1 MDIDLTRSAEQFHNR
16 HRRDR
21 IWKKLVSVLC
31 CVVVFCTTYA
41 LILPAITMEREPV
54 CGLAEHQHGEGCY
67 TQQEVRHLACR
78 GTGVHTHTAACAD
91 GRCGYGD
98 FALHTHDGSCYEGGR
113 LVCNLPEVKAHTHAD
128 DCYQIPTWEE
138 PGHTHTDACYT
149 DTKGELVCGKTE
161 TEGHTHSEACYG
173 QKQVLVCAEPESD
186 GHHHGDGCY
195 DEAGVLICE
204 AEESDG
210 HHHGEA
216 CYKTETL
223 LICGKTEAEPHQ
235 HVDTCYK
242 QERKLTCTEK
252 EGPIVCQ
259 GDPELVCGR
268 QEIEAHQHSAA
279 CFDADNQWIC
289 GKREILSHTHT
300 DDCFETVAE
309 SVLTCGLEEH
319 THSDECYPAEETTTE
334 TTVETTTE
342 TTIETTT
349 ETTESTTEATT
360 EETVENLAPAMFCTM
375 LFGSGEEAPTTRQT
389 TADLPGVTLSGN
401 ETTYNP
407 LTDTFSTK
415 VRIDFHFT
423 ADTVTPTFGTV
434 YTYTYPAGISVPD
447 DIVNKGVQSLYDG
460 NNLAGTY
467 QFVSNGDGTY
477 SVQVIFDE
485 NYVNASG
492 NMVTGFVQFNGSF
505 SKADM
510 NDAGNIV
517 VGADDSVVL
526 VPNDDITYPK
536 DETESYNIDVSK
548 SGSWVSEG
556 DKLVY
561 TVYVRTTKGT
571 PDPINFVDTMTIPAG
586 LKLGDPAVTVE
597 SGTASY
603 DYHSWENKWVA
614 TDNNNWGTVSVEPNY
629 HEGTLS
635 MTLPKLS
642 GETNEASATGD
653 VYKITYT
660 YPIKDQ
666 TVAAVSPNN
675 TVSVSAT
682 DATKGQTVTDTA
694 ETTVKVEKDF
704 SHTVN
709 KSGAVASDKPGYI
722 KWTVTVND
730 NGQNIAGAKL
740 TDQMLGLVENTEQDI
755 VVSPT
760 DGAIITKDGNGKI
773 TDITFTATEN
783 EANKNQYTITYY
795 TPVAE
800 SWNGTTVTNT
810 ATFNPPEPEDEI
822 TVTADVKVDGVQLN
836 KSGAHNATNNKLDW
850 TITVNSGNLDIA
862 GATLTDEMFAAL
874 SEASFTIEPSDGY
887 SFTKDTEGKITGII
901 FAAVAD
907 GKNTHSYS
915 IRYTTEIP
923 TDAEGNAVTQVTNTA
938 TLTSKNV
945 GDKPIPAEA
954 VVDIAEPSLSKDGSY
969 DSYYQVINWTVT
981 VNGNN
986 KNIAGAEFTDSMLNQ
1001 LTASDITI
1009 MDGSWQVVS
1018 ADSGQYSIHTG
1029 SDGKVT
1035 SIVFSA
1041 IGETG
1046 VNTNKY
1052 VITYS
1057 TKALQ
1062 EWNTKTVNNVA
1073 NLSLNG
1079 TPVSEEVAVPG
1090 NGSIAKSA
1098 GAGTVDD
1105 TTMTIPWTVTL
1116 TVPKGGLP
1124 QGTTIE
1130 DDVTKDQWST
1140 NENQWMTSDQINALQ
1155 MTWTDDNGNSKGVCS
1170 LPEDCLIPVGTGDNY
1185 TGFTITLPE
1194 SLIPPEGATKLII
1207 TYCTTANLTQTTAGA
1222 NKFYNYVNAGGKETG
1237 AEYTY
1242 YKPGVVKTDG
1252 NGNTGNTT
1260 VSNEGALTWK
1270 VNAVVGTGN
1279 KSLTLT
1285 DTLPVGVTLDS
1296 LQLTGWG
1303 NLNMA
1308 LTVADGGISGTDST
1322 NQYAVSGT
1330 YIDNTVTLTITPKTG
1345 VDDIQTGAEFVLTVN
1360 CTVTDAQSQ
1369 TETKTLTNLA
1379 TMTLDDVE
1387 IGSSSQTQEWT
1398 YQNVQAATKVI
1409 DKSGDWD
1416 NNNRI
1421 MNYTVVLN
1429 QDGVDLVEGVDTLT
1443 LIDTMTY
1450 DNRVWLQWPFDSSI
1464 AYSIN
1469 ASLIQSSVKL
1479 STAVW
1484 NEGQGKWTAGA
1495 AVTGWSW
1502 TYKATTSQNSWETNT
1517 AINTITATGVP
1528 DGTPLMLQ
1536 YSYRITSN
1544 VPDEIDGKKTYFDL
1558 SFSNTAKLEGTT
1570 HSDENSSS
1578 GTRWMHSDVAA
1589 GAITD
1594 KSYTFYKVEAG
1605 NYNVSLAGATFSVYR
1620 YDTSTGSY
1628 GETPVKTYTTG
1639 DSGTF
1644 QITHQEKDAS
1654 GNVTFSYDTNTLY
1667 RVTETSPPE
1676 GYILPANAKSYYFYF
1691 SSTEDT
1697 THTLPENLP
1706 AGAVNLTNE
1715 TGNAYVENA
1724 RNTTEIT
1731 VEKKWQDQNG
1741 NEISRNSGSVTINLY
1756 QKTSQ
1761 GSSSSGGGSGAGISY
1776 TASCNY
1782 GSVINGTFSDISVG
1796 DTIEIRVQYWWPAGD
1811 NPTMQE
1817 NSWNWNGV
1825 SEVTPGGK
1833 WITIS
1838 QNNDTYS
1845 YTCKVNSAAITFS
1858 TGDNRGSIQ
1867 SITCNLVQSGSTG
1880 SGETST
1886 TGGSCIVQRSINSE
1900 NGWSCTFTNL
1910 PLTGTD
1916 TEGNTVNYY
1925 YYVQEVSVSGY
1936 ETSYGNNGGIQ
1947 SGTITVTNT
1956 ATSNPTYELPDTG
1969 GHGTMGYTLGGVTL
1983 TAGAALWLL
1992 CRRKRRREDG

>member
-186 GHHHGDGCY
+186 GHHHGDGYY

-252 EGPIVCQ
+252 EGPIVRQ

-300 DDCFETVAE
+300 DACFETVAE

-334 TTVETTTE
+334 TT
-342 TTIETTT
+342 
-349 ETTESTTEATT
+349 ESTTEATT
-360 EETVENLAPAMFCTM
+360 EETVENLAPAMFRSV
-375 LFGSGEEAPTTRQT
+375 LFRSSETAATTGQT
-389 TADLPGVTLSGN
+389 TAALPEVTLSGN
-401 ETTYNP
+401 DTKYDP
-407 LTDTFSTK
+407 ITDTFSTK
-415 VRIDFHFT
+415 VRIEFHFT
-423 ADTVTPTFGTV
+423 TDTGKPTAGTV

-447 DIVNKGVQSLYDG
+447 DIVNKGVQSLYDRDK
-460 NNLAGTY
+460 LAGTY

-477 SVQVIFDE
+477 SVQVIFAE

-492 NMVTGFVQFNGSF
+492 TTVTGYVQFNGSF
-505 SKADM
+505 SKADL
-510 NDAGNIV
+510 NDAGDIV
-517 VGADDSVVL
+517 VGADDNVVL
-526 VPNDDITYPK
+526 VHKDKITYPAG
-536 DETESYNIDVSK
+536 ETESYNIDVSK

-561 TVYVRTTKGT
+561 TVFVRTTKGT
-571 PDPINFVDTMTIPAG
+571 PDPINFVDTMTVPAG
-586 LKLGDPAVTVE
+586 LTLGQPSVTVE
-597 SGTASY
+597 RGTAIY
-603 DYHSWENKWVA
+603 YYQSWDNTWNA
-614 TDNNNWGTVSVEPNY
+614 TDNNNWGTVPVEPNY

-642 GETNEASATGD
+642 GETNGASATGD

-660 YPIKDQ
+660 YPITDQ
-666 TVAAVSPNN
+666 MVAAVSPNN

-682 DATKGQTVTDTA
+682 DETKGQTVTDTA

-740 TDQMLGLVENTEQDI
+740 TDQMLGLVEDTEQDI

-760 DGAIITKDGNGKI
+760 DGATIMKDGNGKI
-773 TDITFTATEN
+773 TDITFTATQN
-783 EANKNQYTITYY
+783 GTNKNQYTITYY

-836 KSGAHNATNNKLDW
+836 KSGAHNATTNKLDW

-874 SEASFTIEPSDGY
+874 SKASFTIEPSDGY
-887 SFTKDTEGKITGII
+887 SFTTDTEGNITGII

-923 TDAEGNAVTQVTNTA
+923 VDAEGNAVTQVTNTA
-938 TLTSKNV
+938 TLTSENEN
-945 GDKPIPAEA
+945 DKPIPAEA
-954 VVDIAEPSLSKDGSY
+954 VVDIAKPSLSKDGSY
-969 DSYYQVINWTVT
+969 ESYNQVINWTVT
-981 VNGNN
+981 VNDNN
-986 KNIAGAEFTDSMLNQ
+986 KNIAGAVFTDSMLNQ

-1009 MDGSWQVVS
+1009 RDGSWNEVP
-1018 ADSGQYSIHTG
+1018 ADSGQYSINTG

-1035 SIVFSA
+1035 SIVFHA

-1079 TPVSEEVAVPG
+1079 TPVSKEVEVPG
-1090 NGSIAKSA
+1090 SGSIAKSA
-1098 GAGTVDD
+1098 GAGVVNG

-1124 QGTTIE
+1124 QGTIIV
-1130 DDVTKDQWST
+1130 DDVTKKDQSNT
-1140 NENQWMTSDQINALQ
+1140 NTNQWMTLDQINALK
-1155 MTWTDDNGNSKGVCS
+1155 MTWTDDNGNSKGVYS
-1170 LPEDCLIPVGTGDNY
+1170 LPEDYLTLVGTGDKY
-1185 TGFTITLPE
+1185 TSFTIKLPE

-1270 VNAVVGTGN
+1270 IKATVGAGN

-1285 DTLPVGVTLDS
+1285 DTLPEGVTLDS

-1322 NQYAVSGT
+1322 NQYTVSGT
-1330 YIDNTVTLTITPKTG
+1330 YIDNTVTLTITPKTK
-1345 VDDIQTGAEFVLTVN
+1345 DNDIQTGAEFVLTVN

-1369 TETKTLTNLA
+1369 TETKTLTNRA
-1379 TMTLDDVE
+1379 TMKLDEAE
-1387 IGSSSQTQEWT
+1387 IGSASQTQEWT

-1429 QDGVDLVEGVDTLT
+1429 QDGVDLLEGADTLT

-1450 DNRVWLQWPFDSSI
+1450 INQVWLQWPFDNSI
-1464 AYSIN
+1464 AYPIN
-1469 ASLIQSSVKL
+1469 ASLIQSSVNL
-1479 STAVW
+1479 SAAVW
-1484 NEGQGKWTAGA
+1484 NEEQGKWTAGA

-1502 TYKATTSQNSWETNT
+1502 TYEATTSPNSWETNK

-1544 VPDEIDGKKTYFDL
+1544 VPDEIDGKETSFDL
-1558 SFSNTAKLEGTT
+1558 KLSNTAKLEGTT
-1570 HSDENSSS
+1570 HSDENYTS
-1578 GTRWMHSDVAA
+1578 GMEWKHSDVAA

-1644 QITHQEKDAS
+1644 QIAHQEKDAS

-1667 RVTETSPPE
+1667 KVTETSPPE

-1715 TGNAYVENA
+1715 TGNAYVENVK
-1724 RNTTEIT
+1724 NTTEIT
-1731 VEKKWQDQNG
+1731 VEKKWQDKNG
-1741 NEISRNSGSVTINLY
+1741 NEVSRNSGSVTINLY

-1761 GSSSSGGGSGAGISY
+1761 GSSSGGSGGSISY
-1776 TASCNY
+1776 TFKGNRDNE
-1782 GSVINGTFSDISVG
+1782 SVLGGTIDGISVG
-1796 DTIEIRVQYWWPAGD
+1796 DTIKIQLEMNYSASSWMSIAWGGVSDG
-1811 NPTMQE
+1811 TG
-1817 NSWNWNGV
+1817 SWNGTTY
-1825 SEVTPGGK
+1825 EYTCTVTAE
-1833 WITIS
+1833 TIS
-1838 QNNDTYS
+1838 IEVNDTIGCLKSISCERIASATATSESGTGENTNNTSEGTLY
-1845 YTCKVNSAAITFS
+1845 KVITLDAS
-1858 TGDNRGSIQ
+1858 NNWTH
-1867 SITCNLVQSGSTG
+1867 
-1880 SGETST
+1880 
-1886 TGGSCIVQRSINSE
+1886 
-1900 NGWSCTFTNL
+1900 TFTNL

-1925 YYVQEVSVSGY
+1925 YYVQEGSVSGY

-1992 CRRKRRREDG
+1992 CRRKRRREAL

>member
-91 GRCGYGD
+91 GSCGYGD

-161 TEGHTHSEACYG
+161 TEGHTHSVACYG

-252 EGPIVCQ
+252 EGPIVRQ

-268 QEIEAHQHSAA
+268 QEVETHQHSAA

-300 DDCFETVAE
+300 DACFETVAE
-309 SVLTCGLEEH
+309 SVFTCGLEEH
-319 THSDECYPAEETTTE
+319 THSDECYPAE
-334 TTVETTTE
+334 
-342 TTIETTT
+342 ETTT

-360 EETVENLAPAMFCTM
+360 EETVENLAPAMFRSV
-375 LFGSGEEAPTTRQT
+375 LFRSSETAPTTGQT
-389 TADLPGVTLSGN
+389 TAALPGVTLSGN
-401 ETTYNP
+401 DTKYDP
-407 LTDTFSTK
+407 ITDTFSTK
-415 VRIDFHFT
+415 VRIEFHFT
-423 ADTVTPTFGTV
+423 TDTGKPTAGTV

-447 DIVNKGVQSLYDG
+447 DIVNKGEQNLYDG
-460 NNLAGTY
+460 DKLAGTY

-477 SVQVIFDE
+477 SVRVIFNKD
-485 NYVNASG
+485 YVDVSSST
-492 NMVTGFVQFNGSF
+492 VTGYVQFNGSF

-510 NDAGNIV
+510 DDAGNIV
-517 VGADDSVVL
+517 VGADDNVVL
-526 VPNDDITYPK
+526 VSKDEITYPAG
-536 DETESYNIDVSK
+536 ETESYNIDVSK

-571 PDPINFVDTMTIPAG
+571 PNPINFVDTMTIPAG
-586 LKLGDPAVTVE
+586 LTLGDPAVTVE

-635 MTLPKLS
+635 MTLPQLS

-760 DGAIITKDGNGKI
+760 NGATITKDGNGKI
-773 TDITFTATEN
+773 TDITFTATQN
-783 EANKNQYTITYY
+783 EANKNQYTIIYY

-822 TVTADVKVDGVQLN
+822 TVPATVEVDGVQLG
-836 KSGAHNATNNKLDW
+836 KSGAHNAATNKLDW

-874 SEASFTIEPSDGY
+874 SAASFTIEPSSGY
-887 SFTKDTEGKITGII
+887 SFTMDTEGKITGII
-901 FAAVAD
+901 FAAEAD

-923 TDAEGNAVTQVTNTA
+923 TDAGGNAVTQVTNTA

-954 VVDIAEPSLSKDGSY
+954 VVDIAKPSLSKDGWY
-969 DSYYQVINWTVT
+969 DSNNQVIKWTVT

-1009 MDGSWQVVS
+1009 QDGNWQVVS
-1018 ADSGQYSIHTG
+1018 ADSGQYSIHTD

-1035 SIVFSA
+1035 SIVFHA
-1041 IGETG
+1041 IGGTG

-1079 TPVSEEVAVPG
+1079 TPVSKEVEVPG
-1090 NGSIAKSA
+1090 SGSIAKSA

-1130 DDVTKDQWST
+1130 DDVTRRDKWNT
-1140 NENQWMTSDQINALQ
+1140 NENQWMTSAQINALQQ
-1155 MTWTDDNGNSKGVCS
+1155 MTWTDDNGNSKSVYS
-1170 LPEDCLIPVGTGDNY
+1170 LPAGCLTPVVTGDKY
-1185 TGFTITLPE
+1185 TGFTIKLPQ

-1252 NGNTGNTT
+1252 NGNTVNTT

-1285 DTLPVGVTLDS
+1285 DTLPEGVTLDS

-1322 NQYAVSGT
+1322 NQYTVSGT
-1330 YIDNTVTLTITPKTG
+1330 YTDNTVTLTITPKTK
-1345 VDDIQTGAEFVLTVN
+1345 DNDIQTGAEFVLTVN

-1369 TETKTLTNLA
+1369 TETKTLTNRA
-1379 TMTLDDVE
+1379 TMKLDGVE

-1429 QDGVDLVEGVDTLT
+1429 QDGDDLVEGVDTLT

-1484 NEGQGKWTAGA
+1484 NEGLGKWTAGA

-1502 TYKATTSQNSWETNT
+1502 TYEATTSPNSWETNK

-1558 SFSNTAKLEGTT
+1558 SFSNTAKLEGPN

-1578 GTRWMHSDVAA
+1578 GMQWKHSDVAA

-1644 QITHQEKDAS
+1644 QIAHQEKDAS

-1667 RVTETSPPE
+1667 KVTETSPPE

-1741 NEISRNSGSVTINLY
+1741 NEVSRNSGSVTINLY

-1761 GSSSSGGGSGAGISY
+1761 GSSSGGGSGEKVTVTVDVHKTLYNSDNACTQNLTVDCVKG
-1776 TASCNY
+1776 TQFTLTVNTW
-1782 GSVINGTFSDISVG
+1782 GTSVIYANGETLSYSSQSSG
-1796 DTIEIRVQYWWPAGD
+1796 D
-1811 NPTMQE
+1811 
-1817 NSWNWNGV
+1817 
-1825 SEVTPGGK
+1825 
-1833 WITIS
+1833 
-1838 QNNDTYS
+1838 
-1845 YTCKVNSAAITFS
+1845 
-1858 TGDNRGSIQ
+1858 
-1867 SITCNLVQSGSTG
+1867 SGSTNYHYQFEVSQNTTITGYADNTNEG
-1880 SGETST
+1880 SVTY
-1886 TGGSCIVQRSINSE
+1886 
-1900 NGWSCTFTNL
+1900 SCTEYTGSALALSESETGENTNNTSEGTLYKVITLDASNNWTYTFTDL

-1925 YYVQEVSVSGY
+1925 YYVQEGSVSGY

-1992 CRRKRRREDG
+1992 CRRKRRREAL

>member
-1 MDIDLTRSAEQFHNR
+1 MDIDLIRSAEQFHNR
-16 HRRDR
+16 YRRNR
-21 IWKKLVSVLC
+21 IVRKLVSILA
-31 CVVVFCTTYA
+31 CVVVFSTTYA
-41 LILPAITMEREPV
+41 LILPAITMERETL
-54 CGLAEHQHGEGCY
+54 CGLAEHQHTESCY
-67 TQQEVRHLACR
+67 TRKDVRHLAC
-78 GTGVHTHTAACAD
+78 GSQSLGIHTHTAQCAD
-91 GRCGYGD
+91 GSCGYAD
-98 FALHTHDGSCYEGGR
+98 FVIHEHNSSCYEDGK
-113 LVCNLPEVKAHTHAD
+113 LVCPLPEVKAHTHTD
-128 DCYQIPTWEE
+128 DCYRIPTWEE
-138 PGHTHTDACYT
+138 SGHTHTDECYT
-149 DTKGELVCGKTE
+149 MTKGLSCGKTE
-161 TEGHTHSEACYG
+161 TEGHTHTDACRS
-173 QKQVLVCAEPESD
+173 QKQVLSCDTPESD

-252 EGPIVCQ
+252 EGPIVRQ

-289 GKREILSHTHT
+289 GKREILSHSHT
-300 DDCFETVAE
+300 DACFETATE
-309 SVLTCGLEEH
+309 PVLTCGLEEH
-319 THSDECYPAEETTTE
+319 THSDECYPAE
-334 TTVETTTE
+334 
-342 TTIETTT
+342 ETTT

-360 EETVENLAPAMFCTM
+360 EETVENLAPAMFRSV
-375 LFGSGEEAPTTRQT
+375 LFRSSETAATTGQT
-389 TADLPGVTLSGN
+389 TAALPGVTPSGN
-401 ETTYNP
+401 DTKYDP
-407 LTDTFSTK
+407 ITDTFSTK
-415 VRIDFHFT
+415 VRIEFHFT
-423 ADTVTPTFGTV
+423 DDTGKPTAGTV

-460 NNLAGTY
+460 DKLAGTY
-467 QFVSNGDGTY
+467 QFVKNEDGTY
-477 SVQVIFDE
+477 CVQVIFNED
-485 NYVNASG
+485 YVQGAG
-492 NMVTGFVQFNGSF
+492 DTVTGYVQFNGSF
-505 SKADM
+505 SKTDM
-510 NDAGNIV
+510 DDAGNIV
-517 VGADDSVVL
+517 VGAGDNVL
-526 VPNDDITYPK
+526 TIPGSEITYP
-536 DETESYNIDVSK
+536 DEETESYNIDVSK
-548 SGSWVSEG
+548 SGSWVREG

-571 PDPINFVDTMTIPAG
+571 PDPINFVDTMTVPAG

-635 MTLPKLS
+635 MTLPQLS

-795 TPVAE
+795 TPVEE

-810 ATFNPPEPEDEI
+810 ATFNPPEPEDGI

-836 KSGAHNATNNKLDW
+836 KSGAHNATTDKLDW

-862 GATLTDEMFAAL
+862 GATLTDEMFAA
-874 SEASFTIEPSDGY
+874 SSKASFKIEPSNGY
-887 SFTKDTEGKITGII
+887 SFTRDPEGKITGIT

-915 IRYTTEIP
+915 IRYSTEIP

-981 VNGNN
+981 VNDNN
-986 KNIAGAEFTDSMLNQ
+986 KNIAGAVFTDSMLNQ

-1009 MDGSWQVVS
+1009 QDGNWQVVS
-1018 ADSGQYSIHTG
+1018 ADSGQYSIDTG

-1035 SIVFSA
+1035 SIDFHA

-1079 TPVSEEVAVPG
+1079 TPVSKEVEVPG
-1090 NGSIAKSA
+1090 SGSIAKSA

-1130 DDVTKDQWST
+1130 DDVTRRDQWNT
-1140 NENQWMTSDQINALQ
+1140 NTNQWMTSAQINALQQ
-1155 MTWTDDNGNSKGVCS
+1155 MTWTDDNGNSKSVYS
-1170 LPEDCLIPVGTGDNY
+1170 LPEGCLTPVVTGDNY
-1185 TGFTITLPE
+1185 TGFKITLSE

-1207 TYCTTANLTQTTAGA
+1207 TYCTTANLAQTTAGA
-1222 NKFYNYVNAGGKETG
+1222 NKFYNNVKAGDKETG

-1285 DTLPVGVTLDS
+1285 DTLPEGVTLDS

-1322 NQYAVSGT
+1322 NQYTVSGT
-1330 YIDNTVTLTITPKTG
+1330 YIDNTVTLTITPKTK
-1345 VDDIQTGAEFVLTVN
+1345 DNDIQTGAEFVLTVN

-1369 TETKTLTNLA
+1369 TETKTLTNRA
-1379 TMTLDDVE
+1379 TMKLDDVE

-1429 QDGVDLVEGVDTLT
+1429 PDGDDLVEGVDTLT

-1450 DNRVWLQWPFDSSI
+1450 INQVWLQWPFDNSI

-1469 ASLIQSSVKL
+1469 ASLIQSSVNL
-1479 STAVW
+1479 SAAVW

-1502 TYKATTSQNSWETNT
+1502 TYEATTSPNSWETNK

-1544 VPDEIDGKKTYFDL
+1544 VPDEINGTKTYFDL
-1558 SFSNTAKLEGTT
+1558 NFSNTARLEGTT

-1578 GTRWMHSDVAA
+1578 GMEWKHSDVAA

-1605 NYNVSLAGATFSVYR
+1605 NYNVSLASATFSVYR
-1620 YDTSTGSY
+1620 YDTSTGTY

-1654 GNVTFSYDTNTLY
+1654 GNVTSSYDTNTLY
-1667 RVTETSPPE
+1667 KVTETSPPE

-1697 THTLPENLP
+1697 TYTLPENLP
-1706 AGAVNLTNE
+1706 AGAVDLTNE
-1715 TGNAYVENA
+1715 TGNAYVENV

-1731 VEKKWQDQNG
+1731 VEKKWQDKNG
-1741 NEISRNSGSVTINLY
+1741 NEVSRNSGSVTINLY

-1761 GSSSSGGGSGAGISY
+1761 GSSSGGGSGEKVTVTVDVHKNSY
-1776 TASCNY
+1776 NSDSACTQNLTVDCVKGTQFTLTVNTWGTSVIYANGEALSYSSQSSGDFGSTNY
-1782 GSVINGTFSDISVG
+1782 HYQFEVSQNTTITGYAYNDNEGSV
-1796 DTIEIRVQYWWPAGD
+1796 
-1811 NPTMQE
+1811 
-1817 NSWNWNGV
+1817 
-1825 SEVTPGGK
+1825 
-1833 WITIS
+1833 
-1838 QNNDTYS
+1838 TYS
-1845 YTCKVNSAAITFS
+1845 CTEY
-1858 TGDNRGSIQ
+1858 
-1867 SITCNLVQSGSTG
+1867 TG
-1880 SGETST
+1880 SALALSESGTGENTNNTSEGT
-1886 TGGSCIVQRSINSE
+1886 LYKVITLDASN
-1900 NGWSCTFTNL
+1900 NWTHTFTNL

-1947 SGTITVTNT
+1947 GGTITVTNT

-1992 CRRKRRREDG
+1992 CRRKRRREAL

>member
-41 LILPAITMEREPV
+41 LILPAITMERETI
-54 CGLAEHQHGEGCY
+54 CGIQEHQHGEGCY

-149 DTKGELVCGKTE
+149 DTKGKLVCGKTE

-252 EGPIVCQ
+252 EGPIVRQ

-300 DDCFETVAE
+300 DACFETVAE

-334 TTVETTTE
+334 TT
-342 TTIETTT
+342 
-349 ETTESTTEATT
+349 ESTTEATT
-360 EETVENLAPAMFCTM
+360 EETVENLAPAMFRSV
-375 LFGSGEEAPTTRQT
+375 LFRSSETAPTTGQT
-389 TADLPGVTLSGN
+389 TAALPGVTLSGN
-401 ETTYNP
+401 NTTYDP
-407 LTDTFSTK
+407 LTDTFSTN
-415 VRIDFHFT
+415 VLINFQFMG
-423 ADTVTPTFGTV
+423 DTGKPNVGTV

-447 DIVNKGVQSLYDG
+447 DIVKNGEQSLYDG
-460 NNLAGTY
+460 DKLAGTY

-477 SVQVIFDE
+477 SVQVIFNKD
-485 NYVNASG
+485 YVDTSG
-492 NMVTGFVQFNGSF
+492 NTVTGFVQFNGSF

-517 VGADDSVVL
+517 VGAGDNVL
-526 VPNDDITYPK
+526 TIPGSEITYP
-536 DETESYNIDVSK
+536 DEETESYNIDVSK
-548 SGSWVSEG
+548 SGSWVQDG

-571 PDPINFVDTMTIPAG
+571 PDSISFTDTITATGMT
-586 LKLGDPAVTVE
+586 LGTPTVTIE
-597 SGTASY
+597 KGTSNYYYA
-603 DYHSWENKWVA
+603 DWDKTWKP
-614 TDNNNWGTVSVEPNY
+614 TDNNNWSEVSNITPKYENGKL
-629 HEGTLS
+629 EIS
-635 MTLPKLS
+635 LPKLS
-642 GETNEASATGD
+642 AEKTKDSNNADCIIGD

-660 YPIKDQ
+660 YPITDQ
-666 TVAAVSPNN
+666 TVASVSPKNN
-675 TVSVSAT
+675 VTVSAK
-682 DATKGQTVTDTA
+682 D
-694 ETTVKVEKDF
+694 ETTGKTITDSAKTTVDVSKDF
-704 SHTVN
+704 SYTLD

-740 TDQMLGLVENTEQDI
+740 TDQMLGLVGDTANDI
-755 VVSPT
+755 AISPVE
-760 DGAIITKDGNGKI
+760 GATVTKDENGKI
-773 TDITFTATEN
+773 TDITFAATEN
-783 EANKNQYTITYY
+783 GVNKNKYTITYY
-795 TPVAE
+795 TPVEE
-800 SWNGTTVTNT
+800 SWDGTTVTNKATLDPKPDETGDEKEAT
-810 ATFNPPEPEDEI
+810 AS
-822 TVTADVKVDGVQLN
+822 VKVSGVQLN
-836 KSGAHNATNNKLDW
+836 KQGQFNGATNQIDW

-874 SEASFTIEPSDGY
+874 SETAFTIAPSTGY
-887 SFTKDTEGKITGII
+887 SFTKDDAGKITGII

-907 GKNTHSYS
+907 GKNTQSYTIKYS
-915 IRYTTEIP
+915 TDVTENEDGTTSSVTNSATLSP
-923 TDAEGNAVTQVTNTA
+923 GEGKEGTPIGDEATVTPDTVQVTK
-938 TLTSKNV
+938 S
-945 GDKPIPAEA
+945 
-954 VVDIAEPSLSKDGSY
+954 GSY
-969 DSYYQVINWTVT
+969 TWDKKISWTIT
-981 VNGNN
+981 VNAS
-986 KNIAGAEFTDSMLNQ
+986 KLNIAGAVLTDEMFSR
-1001 LTASDITI
+1001 LTANDITI
-1009 MDGSWQVVS
+1009 QKNGGENP
-1018 ADSGQYSIHTG
+1018 DSSEYTVAV
-1029 SDGKVT
+1029 DENGKIT
-1035 SIVFSA
+1035 SITFHA
-1041 IGETG
+1041 IGDTG
-1046 VNTNKY
+1046 VNTNQY
-1052 VITYS
+1052 TITYY
-1057 TKALQ
+1057 TDEPQ
-1062 EWNTKTVNNVA
+1062 EWNDKTVRNEA
-1073 NLSLNG
+1073 KLTLDGKEIPG
-1079 TPVSEEVAVPG
+1079 TADVSVPG
-1090 NGSIAKSA
+1090 DGSIAKSA
-1098 GAGTVDD
+1098 GAGVVDG

-1124 QGTTIE
+1124 KDTTIV
-1130 DDVTKDQWST
+1130 DDVTRNQWNT
-1140 NENQWMTSDQINALQ
+1140 NKNQWMTSPQINALQQ
-1155 MTWTDDNGNSKGVCS
+1155 MTWTDDNGNSKDVYS
-1170 LPEDCLIPVGTGDNY
+1170 LPAGCLTPVGTGDKY

-1194 SLIPPEGATKLII
+1194 SLIPPEGATKLTF
-1207 TYCTTANLTQTTAGA
+1207 TYFTTVDLTETTTGG
-1222 NKFYNYVNAGGKETG
+1222 NKFYNDIQVGGKETG

-1270 VNAVVGTGN
+1270 IKATVGTGN
-1279 KSLTLT
+1279 KRLTLT
-1285 DTLPVGVTLDS
+1285 DTLPEGVTLDS

-1308 LTVADGGISGTDST
+1308 LTVADGEISGADST
-1322 NQYAVSGT
+1322 NQYTVRGT
-1330 YIDNTVTLTITPKTG
+1330 YSDNTVTLTITPKMEG
-1345 VDDIQTGAEFVLTVN
+1345 NDIQTGAEFVLTVN

-1369 TETKTLTNLA
+1369 TETKTLTNRA
-1379 TMTLDDVE
+1379 TMKLDDVE

-1429 QDGVDLVEGVDTLT
+1429 PDGDDLVEGVDTLT

-1450 DNRVWLQWPFDSSI
+1450 INQVWLQWPFDNSI

-1469 ASLIQSSVKL
+1469 ASLIQSSVNL
-1479 STAVW
+1479 SAAVW

-1502 TYKATTSQNSWETNT
+1502 TYEATTSPNSWETNK

-1544 VPDEIDGKKTYFDL
+1544 VPDEINGTKTYFDL
-1558 SFSNTAKLEGTT
+1558 NFSNTARLEGTT

-1578 GTRWMHSDVAA
+1578 GMEWKHSDVAA

-1605 NYNVSLAGATFSVYR
+1605 NYNVSLEGAKFSVYR

-1628 GETPVKTYTTG
+1628 GEAPVNTYTTG

-1667 RVTETSPPE
+1667 KVTETSPPE

-1715 TGNAYVENA
+1715 TGNAYVENVK
-1724 RNTTEIT
+1724 NTTEIT
-1731 VEKKWQDQNG
+1731 VEKKWQDKNG
-1741 NEISRNSGSVTINLY
+1741 NEVSRNSGSVTINLY

-1761 GSSSSGGGSGAGISY
+1761 GSSSGGGSGEKVTVTVDVHKNSY
-1776 TASCNY
+1776 NSDSACTQNLTVDCVKGTQFTLTVNTW
-1782 GSVINGTFSDISVG
+1782 GTSVIYANGEALSYSSQSSG
-1796 DTIEIRVQYWWPAGD
+1796 D
-1811 NPTMQE
+1811 
-1817 NSWNWNGV
+1817 
-1825 SEVTPGGK
+1825 
-1833 WITIS
+1833 
-1838 QNNDTYS
+1838 
-1845 YTCKVNSAAITFS
+1845 
-1858 TGDNRGSIQ
+1858 
-1867 SITCNLVQSGSTG
+1867 SGSTNYHYQFEVSQNTTITGYAYNDNEG
-1880 SGETST
+1880 SVTYSCTEYTGSALALSESGTGENTNNTSEGT
-1886 TGGSCIVQRSINSE
+1886 LYKVITLDASN
-1900 NGWSCTFTNL
+1900 NWTHTFTNL

-1992 CRRKRRREDG
+1992 CRRKRRREAL

>member
-91 GRCGYGD
+91 GSCGYGD

-252 EGPIVCQ
+252 EGPIVRQ

-300 DDCFETVAE
+300 DACFETATE
-309 SVLTCGLEEH
+309 PVLTCGLEEH
-319 THSDECYPAEETTTE
+319 THSDECYPAE
-334 TTVETTTE
+334 
-342 TTIETTT
+342 ETTT

-360 EETVENLAPAMFCTM
+360 EETVENLAPAMFRSV
-375 LFGSGEEAPTTRQT
+375 LFRSSETAATTGQT
-389 TADLPGVTLSGN
+389 TAALPGVTPSGN
-401 ETTYNP
+401 DTKYDP
-407 LTDTFSTK
+407 ITDTFSTK
-415 VRIDFHFT
+415 VRIEFHFT
-423 ADTVTPTFGTV
+423 DDTGKPTAGTV

-460 NNLAGTY
+460 DKLAGTY
-467 QFVSNGDGTY
+467 QFVKNEDGTY
-477 SVQVIFDE
+477 CVQVIFNED
-485 NYVNASG
+485 YVQGAG
-492 NMVTGFVQFNGSF
+492 DTVTGYVQFNGSF
-505 SKADM
+505 SKTDM
-510 NDAGNIV
+510 DDAGNIV
-517 VGADDSVVL
+517 VGAGDNVL
-526 VPNDDITYPK
+526 TIPGSEITYP
-536 DETESYNIDVSK
+536 DEETESYNIDVSK

-635 MTLPKLS
+635 MTLPQLS
-642 GETNEASATGD
+642 VNTNGESVTGD

-660 YPIKDQ
+660 YPITNQ
-666 TVAAVSPNN
+666 TVADVSPNN
-675 TVSVSAT
+675 TVSVRAE

-694 ETTVKVEKDF
+694 GTTVDVNKDF
-704 SHTVN
+704 SHTVS

-740 TDQMLGLVENTEQDI
+740 TDQMLGLVKDTAQDI
-755 VVSPT
+755 DVSPT
-760 DGAIITKDGNGKI
+760 DGATIMKDGNGKI
-773 TDITFTATEN
+773 TDITFTATQN
-783 EANKNQYTITYY
+783 GTNKNQYTITYY

-822 TVTADVKVDGVQLN
+822 TVHATVDVDGVQLG
-836 KSGAHNATNNKLDW
+836 KSGAHNAATNKLDW

-874 SEASFTIEPSDGY
+874 SAASFTIEPSRGY
-887 SFTKDTEGKITGII
+887 SFRTDTEGKITGII
-901 FAAVAD
+901 FAAEAD

-923 TDAEGNAVTQVTNTA
+923 TDAGGNAVTQVTNTA

-954 VVDIAEPSLSKDGSY
+954 VVDIAKPSLSKDGSY
-969 DSYYQVINWTVT
+969 ESYNQVINWTVT
-981 VNGNN
+981 VNDNN
-986 KNIAGAEFTDSMLNQ
+986 KNIAGAVFTDSMLNQ

-1009 MDGSWQVVS
+1009 RDGNWNEVP
-1018 ADSGQYSIHTG
+1018 AGSGQYSIDTG

-1035 SIVFSA
+1035 SIVFHA
-1041 IGETG
+1041 IGGTG

-1079 TPVSEEVAVPG
+1079 TPVSKEVEVPG
-1090 NGSIAKSA
+1090 SGSIAKSA

-1124 QGTTIE
+1124 KDTTIV

-1222 NKFYNYVNAGGKETG
+1222 NKFYNYVNTGGKETG

-1858 TGDNRGSIQ
+1858 TGDNKGSIQ

-1886 TGGSCIVQRSINSE
+1886 MGGSCIVQRSINSE

-1992 CRRKRRREDG
+1992 CRRKRRREAL